1 MGGPGPS
8 LSHIHTCIHT
18 YTKNRAAAEAERELG
33 KAGETGGLDTRNSLI
48 PIARPKRKVGKEDVL
63 GEGGGAGD
71 RLGGQDFL
79 FLSFHGDTYCMV
91 YTLPSLG
98 MYVCMYVVFHLCDD
112 VCYDEI
118 CKF

>member
-1 MGGPGPS
+1 MERPGR
-8 LSHIHTCIHT
+8 LADWT
-18 YTKNRAAAEAERELG
+18 RAQ
-33 KAGETGGLDTRNSLI
+33 RNSLI

-118 CKF
+118 CMF

>member
-1 MGGPGPS
+1 MERPGR
-8 LSHIHTCIHT
+8 LADWT
-18 YTKNRAAAEAERELG
+18 RAQ
-33 KAGETGGLDTRNSLI
+33 RNSLI

-79 FLSFHGDTYCMV
+79 FSLSLSFHGDTYCMV
-91 YTLPSLG
+91 YTTFLG
-98 MYVCMYVVFHLCDD
+98 DVCMYVVFHLCDD

-118 CKF
+118 CMF